1 MEQAARSQ
9 RGGAGGTG
17 RDYQRTYM
25 LICIAFGRG
34 QQCGEGQ
41 GGRGRQEQGGGGQWE
56 ENW

>member
-1 MEQAARSQ
+1 MDQAARSQ

-25 LICIAFGRG
+25 LICIAFGRR

-41 GGRGRQEQGGGGQWE
+41 GGRGRQEQGGGGQW
-56 ENW
+56 